1 MKGREGMVSLQGL
14 QKLTLLDY
22 PGKVACTVFTGGC
35 NFRCPFCQNRDLL
48 PCGQPSQYSEAELL
62 GFLQKRRGL
71 LDGVGISGG
80 EPLLQ
85 EELPQLLEKIK
96 AMGYCVKL
104 DTNGSFPEQLQQLVA
119 ENLVDY
125 VAMDIKSSPSQY
137 GAASGVG
144 RLYLSKVQQSVQF
157 LLRGTVPYEFRTTV
171 VRELHGAEEL
181 QAIGQ
186 WLQGAQRY
194 FLQGFED
201 SERVLKPGLHSYS
214 AAEME
219 RLRQLV
225 LPWVPQTALRGITA
239 DRISMEKM

>member
-1 MKGREGMVSLQGL
+1 
-14 QKLTLLDY
+14 
-22 PGKVACTVFTGGC
+22 
-35 NFRCPFCQNRDLL
+35 
-48 PCGQPSQYSEAELL
+48 
-62 GFLQKRRGL
+62 
-71 LDGVGISGG
+71 
-80 EPLLQ
+80 
-85 EELPQLLEKIK
+85 
-96 AMGYCVKL
+96 MGYCVKL

-119 ENLVDY
+119 EELVDY
-125 VAMDIKSSPSQY
+125 VAMDIKSSPAQY
-137 GAASGVG
+137 GTASGVG

-181 QAIGQ
+181 QAIGH
-186 WLQGAQRY
+186 WLQGAQQY

-201 SERVLKPGLHSYS
+201 SEHVLKPGLHSYS

-239 DRISMEKM
+239 DKISIEKM

>member
-1 MKGREGMVSLQGL
+1 M
-14 QKLTLLDY
+14 
-22 PGKVACTVFTGGC
+22 
-35 NFRCPFCQNRDLL
+35 
-48 PCGQPSQYSEAELL
+48 L

-71 LDGVGISGG
+71 LDGVCISGG

-201 SERVLKPGLHSYS
+201 SERVLEPGLHSYC

>member
-1 MKGREGMVSLQGL
+1 M
-14 QKLTLLDY
+14 
-22 PGKVACTVFTGGC
+22 
-35 NFRCPFCQNRDLL
+35 
-48 PCGQPSQYSEAELL
+48 
-62 GFLQKRRGL
+62 
-71 LDGVGISGG
+71 
-80 EPLLQ
+80 
-85 EELPQLLEKIK
+85 
-96 AMGYCVKL
+96 
-104 DTNGSFPEQLQQLVA
+104 
-119 ENLVDY
+119 
-125 VAMDIKSSPSQY
+125 
-137 GAASGVG
+137 
-144 RLYLSKVQQSVQF
+144 QF